1 MAVKIKN
8 SNGEWVIDQKAIQTS
23 IVDLEGNFV
32 SENVEGALREL
43 ADKIKQLKPN
53 FTIGTVTT
61 LPSGSDATVTL
72 TGTYPNLVLNFG
84 IPGGSSGSSGSGGSS
99 GGSTGGGSTGGG
111 TDTPVGDTLYMYY
124 GRITAEEAGVTN
136 HYIEFNEITSDM
148 ILNARNVTKIKAST
162 MNRKSFG
169 LEEETR
175 ECDYLIVAVPKEKR
189 YIVTKD
195 NGLGGK
201 VPFDEENVTG
211 SSIGLDIIIDG
222 KNYLLYGEC
231 IMSPCEIFFYID

>member
-32 SENVEGALREL
+32 SKNVEGALREL

-84 IPGGSSGSSGSGGSS
+84 IPSGGSSSSGGSS
-99 GGSTGGGSTGGG
+99 GGTDEPG
-111 TDTPVGDTLYMYY
+111 TDVPPVDDTVYMYY
-124 GRITAEEAGVTN
+124 GRISLEEAGGRV
-136 HYIEFNEITSDM
+136 I
-148 ILNARNVTKIKAST
+148 
-162 MNRKSFG
+162 
-169 LEEETR
+169 
-175 ECDYLIVAVPKEKR
+175 
-189 YIVTKD
+189 
-195 NGLGGK
+195 
-201 VPFDEENVTG
+201 
-211 SSIGLDIIIDG
+211 
-222 KNYLLYGEC
+222 
-231 IMSPCEIFFYID
+231 

>member
-43 ADKIKQLKPN
+43 ADKIKQLKPS

-84 IPGGSSGSSGSGGSS
+84 IPGGSNSSSGGSGGS
-99 GGSTGGGSTGGG
+99 GSTGGGSTGGG
-111 TDTPVGDTLYMYY
+111 TDTPVGYTLYMYY

-148 ILNARNVTKIKAST
+148 ILNARNVTKTKAST

-175 ECDYLIVAVPKEKR
+175 ECDYIIVAVPKEKKYR
-189 YIVTKD
+189 VTKD

>member
-43 ADKIKQLKPN
+43 ADKIKQLKPS

-84 IPGGSSGSSGSGGSS
+84 IPGGSNSSSGGSS
-99 GGSTGGGSTGGG
+99 GSGSTGGGSTGGG

-124 GRITAEEAGVTN
+124 GRITAEEAGVIN
-136 HYIEFNEITSDM
+136 HYLEFDEITSDM
-148 ILNARNVTKIKAST
+148 ILNARNVTKTKAST

-175 ECDYLIVAVPKEKR
+175 ECDYLIVAVPKEKKYR
-189 YIVTKD
+189 VTKD

>member
-43 ADKIKQLKPN
+43 ADKIKQLKPS

-84 IPGGSSGSSGSGGSS
+84 IPGGSNSSSGGSGGS
-99 GGSTGGGSTGGG
+99 GSTGGGSTGGG
-111 TDTPVGDTLYMYY
+111 TDTPVDDTLYMYY

-148 ILNARNVTKIKAST
+148 ILNARNVTKTKAST

-175 ECDYLIVAVPKEKR
+175 ECDYLIVAVPKEKKYR
-189 YIVTKD
+189 VTKD

>member
-23 IVDLEGNFV
+23 IVDLEGNFA

-43 ADKIKQLKPN
+43 ADKIKQLKPS

-61 LPSGSDATVTL
+61 LPAGSDATVTL
-72 TGTYPNLVLNFG
+72 SGTYPNLVLNFG
-84 IPGGSSGSSGSGGSS
+84 IPGGSNSSSGGSGGS
-99 GGSTGGGSTGGG
+99 GSTGGGSTGGG

-148 ILNARNVTKIKAST
+148 ILNARNVTKTKAST
-162 MNRKSFG
+162 MNKKSFG

-175 ECDYLIVAVPKEKR
+175 ECDYLIVAVPKEKKYR
-189 YIVTKD
+189 VTKD

>member
-84 IPGGSSGSSGSGGSS
+84 IPSGGSGGSS

-111 TDTPVGDTLYMYY
+111 STGGGTDKPVGDTLYMYY

-136 HYIEFNEITSDM
+136 HYIEFDEITSDM
-148 ILNARNVTKIKAST
+148 ILNARNVTKTKAST

-175 ECDYLIVAVPKEKR
+175 ECDYLIVAVPKEKKYR
-189 YIVTKD
+189 VTKD

-201 VPFDEENVTG
+201 VPFERENVTG
-211 SSIGLDIIIDG
+211 SSIGLDIIIEG